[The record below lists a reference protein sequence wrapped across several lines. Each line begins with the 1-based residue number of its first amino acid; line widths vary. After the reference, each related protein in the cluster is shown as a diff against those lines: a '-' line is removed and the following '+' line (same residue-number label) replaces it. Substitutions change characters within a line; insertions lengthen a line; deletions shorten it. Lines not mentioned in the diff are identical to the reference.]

1 MKKNTSDRLKELM
14 QLRGIKQIDIINMC
28 KNNPYGIK
36 LNKSDL
42 SQYVS
47 GKFLPKQD
55 KLTLLAYA
63 LNVSESWLMGYD
75 VPMEKIDDKMV
86 TMRDIAVKKST
97 ELELIIEKINF
108 LNHDKLTILKKFL
121 YFIDIADYNE
131 INQIE
136 SYINFLKSQKKN

>member
-14 QLRGIKQIDIINMC
+14 RIRNLKQIDIINMC
-28 KNNPYGIK
+28 KSNPYGIK

-63 LNVSESWLMGYD
+63 LNVSEAWLMGYD
-75 VPMEKIDDKMV
+75 VPMEKSEQYLSTINNIDNE
-86 TMRDIAVKKST
+86 KK
-97 ELELIIEKINF
+97 ELINNINSILTLLDCNQLQVITAILDSLPQITSNNIDSILTYIKF
-108 LNHDKLTILKKFL
+108 LNSSK
-121 YFIDIADYNE
+121 
-131 INQIE
+131 
-136 SYINFLKSQKKN
+136 

>member
-1 MKKNTSDRLKELM
+1 
-14 QLRGIKQIDIINMC
+14 
-28 KNNPYGIK
+28 
-36 LNKSDL
+36 
-42 SQYVS
+42 
-47 GKFLPKQD
+47 
-55 KLTLLAYA
+55 
-63 LNVSESWLMGYD
+63 
-75 VPMEKIDDKMV
+75 MV

-97 ELELIIEKINF
+97 ELELIIEKINS